1 MNLLALLQGA
11 FFFLLA
17 HIFTIFQ
24 LNGQFKWDWFAKNE
38 WILALF
44 GVPISFFYIWGT
56 KYTVEGFEGSLWPT
70 RFVGFGIGIVVYGV
84 LVGWLFGEGIS
95 LKTLI
100 SLLLSIILICI
111 QVLWKNN

>member
-38 WILALF
+38 WVLALF

-56 KYTVEGFEGSLWPT
+56 KYIVEAFGGLLWPG
-70 RFVGFGIGIVVYGV
+70 RFIGFG
-84 LVGWLFGEGIS
+84 VGMIIYAIMVSYFFNEGIN
-95 LKTLI
+95 LKTLT
-100 SLLLSIILICI
+100 SLILATILVCV
-111 QVLWKNN
+111 QVFWKI